1 MAIVYRGWRDDQQ
14 RDRSSV
20 ERARGHAVSETE
32 LLTLGAVVTCSDGEC
47 GELQSCVIEP
57 QAYAIT
63 HLVVGEKLRKS
74 RARIVP
80 VDLVDAASAKG
91 VELRCTKAQFDA
103 LGEAEETGV
112 RTGSSFDQESQWTQ
126 EHTMARVFGPH
137 VDLGM
142 GFGSGRDGVAETHM
156 PVGGGVIR
164 RGQHVHASDGPIGQV
179 RGLVADPRQHQVTD
193 ILLDEGHLWDK
204 KEVVVPIDA
213 VKFVIDDGVH
223 LKLTRREVGALPP
236 ADLSRLA

>member
-1 MAIVYRGWRDDQQ
+1 
-14 RDRSSV
+14 
-20 ERARGHAVSETE
+20 
-32 LLTLGAVVTCSDGEC
+32 
-47 GELQSCVIEP
+47 
-57 QAYAIT
+57 
-63 HLVVGEKLRKS
+63 
-74 RARIVP
+74 
-80 VDLVDAASAKG
+80 
-91 VELRCTKAQFDA
+91 
-103 LGEAEETGV
+103 
-112 RTGSSFDQESQWTQ
+112 
-126 EHTMARVFGPH
+126 MARVFGPH

-179 RGLVADPRQHQVTD
+179 RGLVADPRQHQVSD